1 MYYNSAV
8 CHEKSCIS
16 IATKAMRI
24 EKKKFPKRK
33 KQLPTSIKSDQTKSI
48 RICLAQINSKV
59 GDFKGN
65 LKKIRDSLK
74 ASKKYQ
80 SDIVLF
86 PELALTGYPPED
98 LLLKKDF
105 IAENL
110 KTLKKLA
117 PNTENIISVIGYCEY
132 NRGKLFNSA
141 AIFSNGKLRS
151 SYRKTC
157 LPNYGVF
164 DEKRYFQEGNLPL
177 RFEFNGIRCGITIC
191 EDIWDPNGP
200 GKYLTTRGEVDI
212 LLNLSSSPFYSDK
225 RKIREKLIQKRAQ
238 QYKTTIAYV
247 NLIGGQDELVF
258 DGASLIVDNKGKT
271 IVRGKSF
278 EEDLIFFDLNINS
291 SKRSHELTSSKKNIK
306 KLKLSLPKRTQKKA
320 LPPTKEPAVLDETAE
335 IYKALTLGAQD
346 YFRKNGFEKAVLGL
360 SGGIDSALTAAIA
373 ADALGSENVIG
384 ILMPSPYSSKGSV
397 SDSLN
402 LAKNLNIK
410 THTIAIDPAM
420 KALQD
425 MLKPYF
431 NKTSP
436 GVAEENLQAR
446 IRGNI
451 VMAFSNKFGWLALTT
466 GNKSETSV
474 GYCTLYGDM
483 AGGFA
488 LIKDVSKTWV
498 YKLSKFYNKQKKKDI
513 IPKAIIEKAPSA
525 ELRPNQKDTDSLPG
539 YDLLDAML
547 LHYVEKDCGLKDLIG
562 LGFPKKEAER
572 VIKLVNLSE
581 YKRRQGPPGIKITS
595 KSFGKDRRLPIT
607 NGFIEEK

>member
-1 MYYNSAV
+1 M
-8 CHEKSCIS
+8 
-16 IATKAMRI
+16 
-24 EKKKFPKRK
+24 
-33 KQLPTSIKSDQTKSI
+33 KSDHRKSI
-48 RICLAQINSKV
+48 RICLAQINAKV

-65 LKKIRDSLK
+65 LEKIRESLK
-74 ASKKYQ
+74 ASRKHQ

-98 LLLKKDF
+98 LLLKEDF
-105 IAENL
+105 ISENL
-110 KTLKKLA
+110 KTLKKIA
-117 PNTENIISVIGYCEY
+117 PSTKNVISAIGYPEY
-132 NRGKLFNSA
+132 HKGKLFNSA
-141 AIFSNGKLRS
+141 AIFANGKLRS

-164 DEKRYFQEGNLPL
+164 DEKRYFQEGQLPL
-177 RFEFNGIRCGITIC
+177 RFEFNGVICGVTIC
-191 EDIWDPNGP
+191 EDIWDSNGP
-200 GKYLTTRGEVDI
+200 GKYLASQGGVDI

-225 RKIREKLIQKRAQ
+225 RKIREELIQKRAR

-247 NLIGGQDELVF
+247 NLVGGQDELIF
-258 DGASLIVDNKGKT
+258 DGASLIVDERGKT

-278 EEDLIFFDLNINS
+278 EEDLIFFDFEVNLSKRPQRLLS
-291 SKRSHELTSSKKNIK
+291 SKNNIKNI
-306 KLKLSLPKRTQKKA
+306 KLSLPKRPEKNL
-320 LPPTKEPAVLDETAE
+320 LPPAKELAVLEETEE
-335 IYKALTLGAQD
+335 IFKALTLGAQD
-346 YFRKNGFEKAVLGL
+346 YFRKNGFKKAVLGL

-397 SDSLN
+397 KDSLA
-402 LAKNLNIK
+402 LAKNLGIT
-410 THTIAIDPAM
+410 THTIEIAPAM
-420 KALQD
+420 KAFQD
-425 MLKPYF
+425 MLKPF
-431 NKTSP
+431 FKKTSP

-488 LIKDVSKTWV
+488 LIKDVSKTRV
-498 YKLSKFYNKQKKKDI
+498 YELSNYYNKLKNRDI
-513 IPKAIIEKAPSA
+513 IPKATINKAPSA
-525 ELRPNQKDTDSLPG
+525 ELRPNQKDTDSLPD

-547 LHYVEKDCGLKDLIG
+547 LNYVEKDCGLKDLIA
-562 LGFPKKEAER
+562 LGFPKKEAQR
-572 VIKLVNLSE
+572 IIKLVNLNE

-607 NGFIEEK
+607 NGFVEGK

>member
-1 MYYNSAV
+1 V
-8 CHEKSCIS
+8 KSD
-16 IATKAMRI
+16 
-24 EKKKFPKRK
+24 KRK
-33 KQLPTSIKSDQTKSI
+33 PI
-48 RICLAQINSKV
+48 RICLAQINAKV

-65 LKKIRDSLK
+65 LKKIREFLK
-74 ASKKYQ
+74 ASRKHHA
-80 SDIVLF
+80 DIILF

-98 LLLKKDF
+98 LLLKEDF
-105 IAENL
+105 IAEGS
-110 KTLKKLA
+110 KTLKKIA
-117 PNTENIISVIGYCEY
+117 PNTENLISIIGYPEY
-132 NRGKLFNSA
+132 NKGKLFNSA
-141 AIFSNGKLRS
+141 AIFANGKLRS

-177 RFEFNGIRCGITIC
+177 RFELNGVIFGVTIC
-191 EDIWDPNGP
+191 EDIWDSNGP
-200 GKYLTTRGEVDI
+200 GKYLASQGGVDI

-225 RKIREKLIQKRAQ
+225 RKIREELIQKRAR

-247 NLIGGQDELVF
+247 NLVGGQDELIF
-258 DGASLIVDNKGKT
+258 DGASLVVDGKGKT
-271 IVRGKSF
+271 ILRGKSF
-278 EEDLIFFDLNINS
+278 EEDLIFFDFEVPLQKQPQKLS
-291 SKRSHELTSSKKNIK
+291 SQKNNIK
-306 KLKLSLPKRTQKKA
+306 NLKLSLPKNSQKNS
-320 LPPTKEPAVLDETAE
+320 LPPTKELTVLEEAEE

-346 YFRKNGFEKAVLGL
+346 YFRKNGFKKAVLGL

-373 ADALGSENVIG
+373 VDALGPENVIG

-397 SDSLN
+397 KDSLA
-402 LAKNLNIK
+402 LAKNLDIK
-410 THTIAIDPAM
+410 THTIEIAPAM

-425 MLKPYF
+425 MLKPVF
-431 NKTSP
+431 KKTSS
-436 GVAEENLQAR
+436 GIAEENLQAR

-498 YKLSKFYNKQKKKDI
+498 YKLSNYYNKLKNHDI
-513 IPKAIIEKAPSA
+513 IPKAIIKKPPSA
-525 ELRPNQKDTDSLPG
+525 ELRPNQKDTDSLPD

-547 LHYVEKDCGLKDLIG
+547 FNYVEKDCGLKDLIA
-562 LGFPKKEAER
+562 LGFPKKEAQR

-607 NGFIEEK
+607 NGFIEGK

>member
-1 MYYNSAV
+1 V
-8 CHEKSCIS
+8 KSD
-16 IATKAMRI
+16 
-24 EKKKFPKRK
+24 KRK
-33 KQLPTSIKSDQTKSI
+33 PI
-48 RICLAQINSKV
+48 RICLAQINAKV

-74 ASKKYQ
+74 ASRKYQ

-105 IAENL
+105 IDESS
-110 KTLKKLA
+110 KTLKKIA
-117 PNTENIISVIGYCEY
+117 PNTENVISIVGYPESDK
-132 NRGKLFNSA
+132 GKLFNSA
-141 AIFSNGKLRS
+141 AIFANGKLRS

-164 DEKRYFQEGNLPL
+164 DEKRYFQEGNLPI
-177 RFEFNGIRCGITIC
+177 RFEFNGIIFGVTIC

-200 GKYLTTRGEVDI
+200 GKYLASQGKVDI

-225 RKIREKLIQKRAQ
+225 RKIREELIQKRAK

-247 NLIGGQDELVF
+247 NLVGGQDELIF
-258 DGASLIVDNKGKT
+258 DGASLVINEKGKT
-271 IVRGKSF
+271 ILRGKSF
-278 EEDLIFFDLNINS
+278 DEDLIFFDFEVPPQKQPKKALS
-291 SKRSHELTSSKKNIK
+291 SKSNIK
-306 KLKLSLPKRTQKKA
+306 NVKLSLPKKSPKTS
-320 LPPTKEPAVLDETAE
+320 LPPAKRLAVLEETE
-335 IYKALTLGAQD
+335 EVYKALTLGAQD
-346 YFRKNGFEKAVLGL
+346 YFRKNGFKKAVLGL

-373 ADALGSENVIG
+373 VDALGSENVIG

-397 SDSLN
+397 KDSLT
-402 LAKNLNIK
+402 LAKNLDIK
-410 THTIAIDPAM
+410 THTIEIAPAM

-425 MLKPYF
+425 MLKPVF
-431 NKTSP
+431 KKTSP
-436 GVAEENLQAR
+436 GIAEENLQAR
-446 IRGNI
+446 IRGNV

-498 YKLSKFYNKQKKKDI
+498 YKLSNYYNKLKNRDV
-513 IPKAIIEKAPSA
+513 IPKAIIKKAPSA
-525 ELRPNQKDTDSLPG
+525 ELRPNQKDTDSLPD

-547 LHYVEKDCGLKDLIG
+547 LNYVEKDCGLKDLIA
-562 LGFPKKEAER
+562 LGFPKKEAQR

-607 NGFIEEK
+607 NGFIEGK

>member
-1 MYYNSAV
+1 MQ
-8 CHEKSCIS
+8 I
-16 IATKAMRI
+16 
-24 EKKKFPKRK
+24 KRK
-33 KQLPTSIKSDQTKSI
+33 TPDNRKNSVKSYQTKSI
-48 RICLAQINSKV
+48 RICLAQINCKV

-65 LKKIRDSLK
+65 SKKINDFLK
-74 ASKKYQ
+74 ISQKYQ
-80 SDIVLF
+80 SDVVLF

-98 LLLKKDF
+98 LLLKKGF
-105 IAENL
+105 IAANL

-117 PNTENIISVIGYCEY
+117 PNTKNTISLVGYPEY
-132 NRGKLFNSA
+132 SKGKLFNSA
-141 AIFSNGKLRS
+141 AIFANGKLRS

-164 DEKRYFQEGNLPL
+164 DEKRYFHEGNSPIK
-177 RFEFNGIRCGITIC
+177 FEVNGIKCGVTVC
-191 EDIWDPNGP
+191 EDIWDENGP
-200 GKYLTTRGEVDI
+200 GKYLASQGGVDI

-225 RKIREKLIQKRAQ
+225 RKIREKLIQKRAK

-247 NLIGGQDELVF
+247 NLVGGQDELIF
-258 DGASLIVDNKGKT
+258 DGGSLVVDEKGKT
-271 IVRGKSF
+271 IIRGKSF
-278 EEDLIFFDLNINS
+278 EEDLIFFDFKIFISKQSRKSPS
-291 SKRSHELTSSKKNIK
+291 SKNIK
-306 KLKLSLPKRTQKKA
+306 NLKLALPKRPQKKP
-320 LPPTKEPAVLDETAE
+320 LPLSKPIAVLEETAE
-335 IYKALTLGAQD
+335 IYRALTLGTQD
-346 YFRKNGFEKAVLGL
+346 YFKKNGFKTAVLGL

-373 ADALGSENVIG
+373 VDALGSENVIG

-397 SDSLN
+397 KDSLT

-410 THTIAIDPAM
+410 THTIEIAAAM
-420 KALQD
+420 KAFQGMLQPFF
-425 MLKPYF
+425 K
-431 NKTSP
+431 KTSS

-488 LIKDVSKTWV
+488 LIKDVSKIWV
-498 YKLSKFYNKQKKKDI
+498 YKLANYYNKIKNQEV
-513 IPKAIIEKAPSA
+513 IPKAIIKKAPSA
-525 ELRPNQKDTDSLPG
+525 ELRPNQKDTDSLPD

-547 LHYVEKDCGLKDLIG
+547 LNYVEKDCGLKDLIA
-562 LGFPKKEAER
+562 LGFPKKDAQR